1 MDKFTS
7 IIKNHKPSLL
17 IEDAESSWNTAY
29 NNYKYKTPT
38 ELPAKTPAEI
48 AQASWDDAKSTHDE
62 RIKDLETPGEGDN
75 LELPP
80 HWNDLQASEFFRSI
94 YDGNILK
101 ALGLLINDPS
111 ISTTLDTKRIEQ
123 TIQEPLDNTLA
134 NITQF
139 SAALT
144 NEQFLDIA
152 TSDPNATVATEEPA
166 PAATTAPAPAPVTAP
181 ESTPAPATAT
191 APQEEQPIDP
201 KLEGLG
207 KELSPI
213 MSNVKDTI
221 ASITQIFSEKNL
233 STAISNLLYV
243 SNKKNNLY
251 DQFEEVGGTAESSGW
266 KENLI
271 SLNNE
276 LRGNV
281 NNQQVAQKF
290 ESIIRKYFNTVQ
302 INESIDSAGIAAAIV
317 KYFFS
322 GTATIAVNII
332 GFLFSFAITMPLK
345 IIMLAFEKLK
355 KYKNFLLSIFM
366 PVQIVSGVIINSGAG
381 PGVFTGPLMQELLQ
395 KGTDLI
401 LELIGDISKLL
412 GLDKLVQHLSQAGKG
427 LSREV
432 TNAGKAAARKELRVK
447 AP

>member
-48 AQASWDDAKSTHDE
+48 AQASWDAAKSTHDE

-111 ISTTLDTKRIEQ
+111 VSTTLDTKRIEQ

-134 NITQF
+134 NIAQF
-139 SAALT
+139 STALT
-144 NEQFLDIA
+144 KESDEQFLDIA
-152 TSDPNATVATEEPA
+152 TSDPNATVATEEPTT
-166 PAATTAPAPAPVTAP
+166 PATPPTAPP
-181 ESTPAPATAT
+181 T

-213 MSNVKDTI
+213 MSNIKDTI
-221 ASITQIFSEKNL
+221 ATITQLFSEKNL
-233 STAISNLLYV
+233 SAAISNLRYV
-243 SNKKNNLY
+243 SNKENQLY
-251 DQFEEVGGTAESSGW
+251 DEFIKVGADAETSGW
-266 KENLI
+266 QENLI

-276 LRGNV
+276 LKGNV

-302 INESIDSAGIAAAIV
+302 IDESIDAARIAGSLM
-317 KYFFS
+317 KYALS
-322 GTATIAVNII
+322 GTVSIVVNII

-345 IIMLAFEKLK
+345 IIMLVFEKLK

-412 GLDKLVQHLSQAGKG
+412 GLDKLVQHLSQTGKG
-427 LSREV
+427 LGREV